1 MNKGNFEDY
10 LTDVLYLFAQIT
22 GGLLDVD
29 RVPFKAIMFHWN
41 RKDTAYM
48 AADTISLDIETEAIA
63 GGVA

>member
-1 MNKGNFEDY
+1 MSKDNWEDY
-10 LTDVLYLFAQIT
+10 LTEVLYLFSQIT

-41 RKDTAYM
+41 RRDTAYM
-48 AADTISLDIETEAIA
+48 AADTISLDIETQAIA